1 MRQLTLVR
9 HAKAQV
15 AQPNQADFDRP
26 LNDRG
31 KAEAAAMAAR
41 ARDLDLTPD
50 FLVASPAARTLATAR
65 AFARAFRIPMPNVVR
80 DDRLYLAGPD
90 ALMSVLRRVPRHCQ
104 HVLMVGHNPG
114 LSEFA
119 VRLTGDE
126 HLRDLPTCAVCSLQ
140 LDCNSWAAAAWRY
153 AERVLYDWPG
163 SLTEEW

>member
-15 AQPNQADFDRP
+15 ARPDQSDFDRA
-26 LNDRG
+26 LSARG
-31 KAEAAAMAAR
+31 KAEATAMAAR

-50 FLVASPAARTLATAR
+50 FLVSSPAARTLATAR
-65 AFARAFRIPMPNVVR
+65 AFARAFRIPMPHVHR
-80 DDRLYLAGPD
+80 EQRLYLATPD
-90 ALMSVLRRVPRHCQ
+90 ALMAVVRHVPRHCQ
-104 HVLMVGHNPG
+104 HVLLVGHNPG

-119 VRLTGDE
+119 ARLTDDKD
-126 HLRDLPTCAVCSLQ
+126 LNDLPTCALCSLQ
-140 LDCNSWAAAAWRY
+140 LDCASWASTGWKH